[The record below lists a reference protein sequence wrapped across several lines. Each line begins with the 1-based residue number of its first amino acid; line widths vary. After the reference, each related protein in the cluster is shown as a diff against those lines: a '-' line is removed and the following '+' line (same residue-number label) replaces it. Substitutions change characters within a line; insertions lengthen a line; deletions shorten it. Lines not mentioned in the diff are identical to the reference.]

1 MRRAIKR
8 VGEEIRGMPLKKAVR
23 RLGDGVRIMIY
34 GYLSCNFLMARIS
47 ALNTEERYI
56 VCV

>member
-1 MRRAIKR
+1 MER
-8 VGEEIRGMPLKKAVR
+8 VGEEIRGVHLKKAVR
-23 RLGDGVRIMIY
+23 RLGEGVRIMIY